1 MWHSGDRRGVPHFVR
16 DDGLVQLERE
26 QDNREESE
34 KAGIAGLK
42 TSHYKG
48 QEVLGGN
55 GAVAL

>member
-1 MWHSGDRRGVPHFVR
+1 
-16 DDGLVQLERE
+16 LERE

-42 TSHYKG
+42 TGHCKG